1 MKRLFALLVFVL
13 NVFVS
18 TKLFAEEILISQ
30 FIIFDKDNKRIS
42 MMENPAQVIYEK
54 FGQKWFEGLLKF
66 NLLGKEKYGEVYT
79 VLDANKVCVAKNASY
94 ILYGY
99 VQKSDKNY
107 FANAKFY
114 DANKKKIVK
123 EFFASD
129 DTEHYER
136 MLENLS
142 ENIIEEFRNLFAL
155 TDLVQEEKKMR
166 EVEVNLPMTLF
177 YWNPIDEK
185 WTRKLLGVMGTSVGV
200 EFYPKQPDMVLQNVK
215 VDFFAR
221 LNIVYSIG
229 INHKK
234 VYPFVFNSLQ
244 VASPAFVH
252 FHFTDEH
259 SFYFGLGPFYEINFM
274 NIKQRHEDDKLL
286 YENACGLNI
295 VLGYEYFFNERVSF
309 FGEIDFDFL
318 FKADGLVLIK
328 PTFGVSLNV
337 LRK

>member
-1 MKRLFALLVFVL
+1 MKNVFVL
-13 NVFVS
+13 ALIHLLSFSAFSETV
-18 TKLFAEEILISQ
+18 LISQ
-30 FIIFDKDNKRIS
+30 FVTLDKDNKKIELKEKPS
-42 MMENPAQVIYEK
+42 KKIYDELTK
-54 FGQKWFEGLLKF
+54 EWFNGLLQF
-66 NLLGKEKYGEVYT
+66 NLLSKEKYGEAYT
-79 VLDANKVCVAKNASY
+79 ILDANKICSSENKNY
-94 ILYGY
+94 LLYGY
-99 VQKSDKNY
+99 IQKNANSY
-107 FANAKFY
+107 FANLKLYSATE
-114 DANKKKIVK
+114 KKIVK

-129 DTEHYER
+129 DTEHYDR
-136 MLENLS
+136 LLGNLS
-142 ENIIEEFRNLFAL
+142 RNIIEEFRNLFAL

-318 FKADGLVLIK
+318 FKADGLILIK
-328 PTFGVSLNV
+328 SIFGVNLNV
-337 LRK
+337 FRK